1 MKSKNFFFAVLAWT
15 QLAISLL
22 LAITIIWGYLTFQS
36 SISQFIKS
44 LAASIGAVSTVVVRT
59 AETVEARQAT
69 LEETQK
75 MLVVT
80 RQLINELKLMAEHQA
95 KLGPQYAASIKTTLA
110 TLGQMAV
117 LMQKIGVKTME
128 ITVPNIKIEGVKPLI
143 VMTKPFEAQ
152 GKQIEQAGRD
162 AKATSVD
169 LTGISESIGRDAQKI
184 NAAFIATSDQ
194 AIKVIDETEK
204 SLVRL
209 KENDLPKAIVDLKST
224 SENLRNISAN
234 LDMLSNGGIVILA
247 SGLLLALWC
256 MVQSLGALSLAR
268 KNTINVHT

>member
-1 MKSKNFFFAVLAWT
+1 MKSRNSFFAALAWA
-15 QLAISLL
+15 QFAISLL

-36 SISQFIKS
+36 SFSQFIKS
-44 LAASIGAVSTVVVRT
+44 LAASIDAVSAVVVRT

-110 TLGQMAV
+110 TLDQMAV

-128 ITVPNIKIEGVKPLI
+128 ITVPNVKIEGMKPLI
-143 VMTKPFEAQ
+143 LMTKPFEAQ

-169 LTGISESIGRDAQKI
+169 LAGISESIGRDAQKI

-209 KENDLPKAIVDLKST
+209 RENDLPKAIVDLKST
-224 SENLRNISAN
+224 SKNLRDISAN
-234 LDMLSNGGIVILA
+234 LDMLGNGGIVILA

>member
-1 MKSKNFFFAVLAWT
+1 MKSKNSFFAALAWA
-15 QLAISLL
+15 QFAISLL
-22 LAITIIWGYLTFQS
+22 LATTIIWGYLTFQS
-36 SISQFIKS
+36 SIGQFIKS

-75 MLVVT
+75 MLVIT

-110 TLGQMAV
+110 ALGQMAV
-117 LMQKIGVKTME
+117 LMQQIGVKTMD
-128 ITVPNIKIEGVKPLI
+128 ITVPNIKIEGVKPVI

-162 AKATSVD
+162 AKAVSVD
-169 LTGISESIGRDAQKI
+169 LTVISESIGRDTQKVS
-184 NAAFIATSDQ
+184 AAFIATSDQ
-194 AIKVIDETEK
+194 AIRVIDETEK

-209 KENDLPKAIVDLKST
+209 KENDLPKAIVDLKVT

-234 LDMLSNGGIVILA
+234 LDMLSNGSIVILA
-247 SGLLLALWC
+247 VGLLLALWC
-256 MVQSLGALSLAR
+256 MVQSLGALWLTR
-268 KNTINVHT
+268 KNTINMHT